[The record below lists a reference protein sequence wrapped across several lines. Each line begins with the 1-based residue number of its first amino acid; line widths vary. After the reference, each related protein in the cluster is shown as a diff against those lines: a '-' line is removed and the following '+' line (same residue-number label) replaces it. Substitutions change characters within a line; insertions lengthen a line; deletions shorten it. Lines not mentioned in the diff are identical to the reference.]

1 MPEQIEMRS
10 TLPSQCTAKTPDDSI
25 ADFPRGRCKY
35 NENNQSYYLLDDL
48 ELEGIELAIA
58 QSVCRNLKAIFEE
71 CNSPA
76 GEDRSP
82 DGNVPEFEVTVPG
95 EGHEHIARDEQ
106 QYCSH
111 TRVSDGS
118 TESLLSPFKDETLCG
133 TESLSE
139 VSIMRHYQ
147 QAAIVLFER
156 LS

>member
-1 MPEQIEMRS
+1 MIPSRTFPEVE
-10 TLPSQCTAKTPDDSI
+10 D
-25 ADFPRGRCKY
+25 CKY
-35 NENNQSYYLLDDL
+35 NENNQSYDLLDDL

-58 QSVCRNLKAIFEE
+58 KPVCRNLKAIFEE

-118 TESLLSPFKDETLCG
+118 ADSLLLDTDRPMWIALA
-133 TESLSE
+133 L
-139 VSIMRHYQ
+139 IQ
-147 QAAIVLFER
+147 VL
-156 LS
+156 

>member
-1 MPEQIEMRS
+1 MIPSRTFPEVE
-10 TLPSQCTAKTPDDSI
+10 D
-25 ADFPRGRCKY
+25 CKY

-82 DGNVPEFEVTVPG
+82 DGNVPEFEVTIPG

-118 TESLLSPFKDETLCG
+118 TDSLLLDTDRPMWIALA
-133 TESLSE
+133 L
-139 VSIMRHYQ
+139 IQ
-147 QAAIVLFER
+147 VL
-156 LS
+156 